1 MQDLNLG
8 LADIEAHSFL
18 CVLLPVSLVQGA
30 GGLRQSCPWW
40 NLSVICSISEA
51 EEQDCIFFLELP

>member
-8 LADIEAHSFL
+8 LADVAAHSFL
-18 CVLLPVSLVQGA
+18 CVLPVSLVQGA
-30 GGLRQSCPWW
+30 GGLRQSC
-40 NLSVICSISEA
+40 LTVICSISEA